1 MTRQKGK
8 NTSASIRARLL
19 ALAQSNG
26 EDYQRVLGRY
36 AIERFLYRLGRSPYR
51 DKFAIKGAT
60 LFTLWTGHTH
70 RPTKDLDLL
79 GRASSSDI
87 GEVETTIRAICEI
100 PEEDGIVFNSK
111 SVEGTKIKED
121 DEYDGVRIKLHAELD
136 GARIP
141 MQIDI
146 GFGDAVYPEP
156 ELASFPALLPMDAP
170 LIRAYPRE
178 ASIAEKLQ
186 AMVVLDIR
194 NSRMKDFYDIWF
206 MANTW
211 TFDMASLRK
220 AILASFERRRS
231 TIPTGIPFA
240 LTDDFLNDPQKKQ
253 QWNAFVSRLD
263 PGGKVPSLEEVGG
276 ILRTFLM
283 PCISWDPLTQAEIRT
298 WTPNRHWS
306 ETKADNSSGSAITH

>member
-1 MTRQKGK
+1 VTHEPRK
-8 NTSASIRARLL
+8 NTAASIRARLL
-19 ALAQSNG
+19 SLAQSKG

-51 DKFAIKGAT
+51 DRFALKGAT

-79 GRASSSDI
+79 GQGSPAI
-87 GEVETTIRAICEI
+87 GEVEQTIRAICEI
-100 PEEDGIVFNSK
+100 QEEDGLVFNSA
-111 SVEGTKIKED
+111 SVDGTKIKED
-121 DEYDGVRIKLHAELD
+121 DEYDGVRIKLLAELA

-156 ELASFPALLPMDAP
+156 ELASFPVLLPMEAP

-178 ASIAEKLQ
+178 ASIAEKFH
-186 AMVVLDIR
+186 AMVLLDIR

-211 TFDMASLRK
+211 TFDMASLRN
-220 AILASFERRRS
+220 AILASFERRGS
-231 TIPTGIPFA
+231 TIPTGVPFA
-240 LTDDFLNDPQKKQ
+240 LTQDFLNDPQKKQ
-253 QWNAFVSRLD
+253 QWSAFVSRLD
-263 PGGKVPSLEEVGG
+263 PEDQAPSLEEIGA
-276 ILRTFLM
+276 ILGALLL
-283 PCISWDPLTQAEIRT
+283 PCISGDSLPKAEILS
-298 WTPNRHWS
+298 WTPNQGWS
-306 ETKADNSSGSAITH
+306 RTTAGTSSDSPITE

>member
-1 MTRQKGK
+1 VTRQKGK
-8 NTSASIRARLL
+8 NTAASIRARLL
-19 ALAQSNG
+19 ALAHSKG

-51 DKFAIKGAT
+51 DRFALKGAT

-79 GRASSSDI
+79 GRASSCDI
-87 GEVETTIRAICEI
+87 GEVQTTIRAICEI
-100 PEEDGIVFNSK
+100 RRHDGIVFDSK
-111 SVEGTKIKED
+111 SVEGTRIKED
-121 DEYDGVRIKLHAELD
+121 DEYDGVRIKLHADLA

-156 ELASFPALLPMDAP
+156 ELASFPVLLPMEAP

-178 ASIAEKLQ
+178 ASIAEKFH

-211 TFDMASLRK
+211 TFDMASLRN
-220 AILASFERRRS
+220 AILASFERRGS

-240 LTDDFLNDPQKKQ
+240 LTQDFLNDPQKKQ
-253 QWNAFVSRLD
+253 QWSAFVSRLNPED
-263 PGGKVPSLEEVGG
+263 QAPSLEEVGA
-276 ILRTFLM
+276 ILGALLL
-283 PCISWDPLTQAEIRT
+283 PCISGDSLPKADILS
-298 WTPNRHWS
+298 WTPNQGWS
-306 ETKADNSSGSAITH
+306 TTTAGTSSDSPITE